1 MSFLPDVV
9 ELRKDQGF
17 VEDFARFADNILTE
31 KQVRAKYHL
40 FDESTWTAL
49 NDDAFVEAVEL
60 ERTRRIRSGATKREL
75 AQLRVVAAPDVLS
88 GILTDPKAN
97 ARHRIDASKALDDL
111 AGFAPQRPAVEQDR
125 VIIHIDMGADVRARG
140 LESDPADVL
149 HIEATVRPDPNSN
162 GAEIVNAAPRSMIE
176 AANQFDQQEVI
187 PLKRGPGRPRGSR
200 NKPKIVDE
208 RPKCVPGF
216 DV

>member
-1 MSFLPDVV
+1 MVPDVV

-17 VEDFARFADNILTE
+17 VEDMSRFAEGVLTE

-88 GILTDPKAN
+88 GILMDPRAN

-111 AGFAPQRPAVEQDR
+111 AGFAPQAAAEQDMVQITINLGGGEVYR
-125 VIIHIDMGADVRARG
+125 YGGSVKLVSGNDGWRDGKVID
-140 LESDPADVL
+140 
-149 HIEATVRPDPNSN
+149 
-162 GAEIVNAAPRSMIE
+162 AAPKQIAAEQPMEE
-176 AANQFDQQEVI
+176 AEVL
-187 PLKRGPGRPRGSR
+187 PVKRGRGRPCGSR
-200 NKPKIVDE
+200 NKPKSSDE
-208 RPKCVPGF
+208 AKLIEQPGLPGF
-216 DV
+216 DVT

>member
-17 VEDFARFADNILTE
+17 VEDLARFADGVLTE

-149 HIEATVRPDPNSN
+149 HIEATVRPDPDPDNTKIINTAVRSFD
-162 GAEIVNAAPRSMIE
+162 EAP
-176 AANQFDQQEVI
+176 QELL
-187 PLKRGPGRPRGSR
+187 PPRRGPGRPKGSR
-200 NKPKIVDE
+200 NKPKTIDE
-208 RPKCVPGF
+208 RPRGVPGF

>member
-1 MSFLPDVV
+1 MSFVPDVI

-17 VEDFARFADNILTE
+17 VEDLARFADGVLTE

-88 GILTDPKAN
+88 GILMDPRAN
-97 ARHRIDASKALDDL
+97 ARHRIEASKALDDL
-111 AGFAPQRPAVEQDR
+111 AGFAPQAAAEQDMVQITINLGGGEVYR
-125 VIIHIDMGADVRARG
+125 YGGSVKPVPGNDGWRDGKVID
-140 LESDPADVL
+140 
-149 HIEATVRPDPNSN
+149 
-162 GAEIVNAAPRSMIE
+162 AAPRQIVAEQPMEE
-176 AANQFDQQEVI
+176 AEVI
-187 PLKRGPGRPRGSR
+187 PVKRGPGRPKGSR
-200 NKPKIVDE
+200 NKPKVVE
-208 RPKCVPGF
+208 NELSPKVVENEPSPKGVPGF
-216 DV
+216 